1 MEYIDDD
8 FFYYQTIL
16 KYRVRV
22 ERKVLRADKGIPV
35 KWFYLIKERYRQHYD
50 IENIIIE

>member
-1 MEYIDDD
+1 MEYIDEDL
-8 FFYYQTIL
+8 FYYQAIL

-35 KWFYLIKERYRQHYD
+35 KYFYMAKQRYKKHYQ
-50 IENIIIE
+50 IENVIVE